1 MRKTSK
7 IITRTPKQSR
17 FLRKLKTDDVVI
29 IKNHLIS
36 MDNESIKKALIDSG
50 IYDTNMKLTASFK

>member
-7 IITRTPKQSR
+7 MITRTPKQSR

-36 MDNESIKKALIDSG
+36 MDNESIKKL
-50 IYDTNMKLTASFK
+50 